1 MTGTTDSV
9 AGAGTPPRD
18 QVAVFTA
25 QRPRLFGLA
34 YRMLGWAHDAD
45 DVLQDAW
52 LRWSGADTA
61 AVAKPAA
68 WLTTTV
74 TRLCLS
80 RLASAS
86 ARHETYPGPWLPEPV
101 LTSDGALG
109 PEDTAAQRDSVSL
122 ALLLTLERLTPA
134 ERAVYLLREAFAY
147 PHREIA
153 QIVGVSEAN
162 ARQLHTRARRRLVE
176 ADPDPAVPTGT
187 GTGPEGSVG
196 HPRQR
201 ARRDE
206 AAPGPG
212 TAHQERIRWVRLVE
226 RFLAAARHGDL
237 PALEALLTADVVVWA
252 DGGGRVTA
260 ARLPVRG
267 RGRVATYL
275 ARTLG
280 GGGRTRQAVI
290 AEVNGAPAVLGFAG
304 ATLVGVVE
312 VEVHGGVVSGL
323 RLHVN
328 PDKLAYLA
336 HQLSQRAG
344 LHGRTM

>member
-1 MTGTTDSV
+1 MTGATEPT
-9 AGAGTPPRD
+9 
-18 QVAVFTA
+18 AVFAA

-34 YRMLGWAHDAD
+34 YRMLGSAHDAD

-52 LRWSGADTA
+52 LRWSGAATA
-61 AVAKPAA
+61 AVANPDA

-74 TRLCLS
+74 TRLCLN
-80 RLASAS
+80 RLTSAA

-101 LTSDGALG
+101 LTADRALS
-109 PEDTAAQRDSVSL
+109 PDDTAAQRDSVSL

-134 ERAVYLLREAFAY
+134 ERAVYVLREAFAY

-162 ARQLHTRARRRLVE
+162 ARQLHTRARKRLAEGGEPTPAGLVGAGRTGWLRLVE
-176 ADPDPAVPTGT
+176 
-187 GTGPEGSVG
+187 S
-196 HPRQR
+196 
-201 ARRDE
+201 
-206 AAPGPG
+206 
-212 TAHQERIRWVRLVE
+212 
-226 RFLAAARHGDL
+226 FLAAARHGDL
-237 PALEALLTADVVVWA
+237 PALEALLAADVVAWA

-280 GGGRTRQAVI
+280 GARRVGQAVI

-304 ATLVGVVE
+304 DTLVGVLE
-312 VEVHGGVVSGL
+312 VEVDGGVVSGL

-328 PDKLAYLA
+328 PDKLAHLA

-344 LHGRTM
+344 LRGRLCDGSA